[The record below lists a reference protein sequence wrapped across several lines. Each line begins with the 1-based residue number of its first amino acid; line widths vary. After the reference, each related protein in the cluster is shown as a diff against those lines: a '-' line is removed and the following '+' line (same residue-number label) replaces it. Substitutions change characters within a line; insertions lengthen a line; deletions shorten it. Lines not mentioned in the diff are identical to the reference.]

1 MTAPRNTPS
10 AGIDPEYAWAVGD
23 HWLTAQ
29 HLLFTLASGAFLV
42 IVVLVVSSFSRRA
55 LTLANRRKE
64 LERLKS
70 QEADSKND
78 DLKRG
83 L

>member
-1 MTAPRNTPS
+1 MVTTIWTPRGLQHGQTA
-10 AGIDPEYAWAVGD
+10 AADMG
-23 HWLTAQ
+23 AQ
-29 HLLFTLASGAFLV
+29 HLLFTLAAGAFLV

-70 QEADSKND
+70 QETDSKSE

>member
-1 MTAPRNTPS
+1 MS
-10 AGIDPEYAWAVGD
+10 AQD
-23 HWLTAQ
+23 
-29 HLLFTLASGAFLV
+29 LLFTLAAGAFLV

-70 QEADSKND
+70 QEADSKKD
-78 DLKRG
+78 DLRRG

>member
-1 MTAPRNTPS
+1 MS
-10 AGIDPEYAWAVGD
+10 
-23 HWLTAQ
+23 AQ
-29 HLLFTLASGAFLV
+29 HLLFTLAAGAFLV
-42 IVVLVVSSFSRRA
+42 IVVLVVSNFSRRA

-70 QEADSKND
+70 QEVDSKND
-78 DLKRG
+78 DLKRR